1 MIQFANEQTVPLV
14 RQMWKICFEDC
25 DEFLDIL
32 FTYKYKNE
40 NTLIYF
46 EKGKAVASLQMLP
59 YTINFYKQE
68 IPFAYLAGLCTLPEY
83 RKKGYMAQLIHKA
96 HRILFERDIPLS
108 ILIPAEEWLYGFY
121 EKYGYT
127 QVFDKGDEL
136 IPLKQI
142 LDTYPNDIPKAYQA
156 FNEIFRF
163 RDFCVQK
170 NLKDFEAITEEYKLD
185 GYPEK
190 KNLAGM
196 ARIIDIWAL
205 LDLYAKDNLSKKFS
219 IKVTDDLS
227 GKGFHSFLINR
238 GEVDVILKTDIPF
251 NIETDIQLLC
261 RLLFGYK
268 TKELEKKYQIFF
280 DEHQPEMN
288 LMLE

>member
-1 MIQFANEQTVPLV
+1 MIQSANEHTAPLV
-14 RQMWKICFEDC
+14 RQMWKICFEDT

-46 EKGKAVASLQMLP
+46 EEGKAVASLQMLP
-59 YTINFYKQE
+59 YTINFYRRE
-68 IPFAYLAGLCTLPEY
+68 IPFAYLAGLCTLPEH
-83 RKKGYMAQLIHKA
+83 RKKGYMRQLIHEA
-96 HRILFERDIPLS
+96 HKIIYQRNIPLA

-121 EKYGYT
+121 EKYGYE
-127 QVFDKGDEL
+127 QVFEKDNTL

-142 LDTYPNDIPKAYQA
+142 LDTYQDNIQEAYQA
-156 FNEIFRF
+156 LDSLFRF

-170 NLKDFEAITEEYKLD
+170 NEKDFRAIAEEYKLD

-190 KNLAGM
+190 TSLSGM
-196 ARIIDIWAL
+196 ACAINVWSL
-205 LDLYAKDNLSKKFS
+205 LDLYAKDNLSKEFR
-219 IKVTDDLS
+219 IKVTDDVF
-227 GKGFHSFLINR
+227 GKEPKIYSVDKGIVELIM
-238 GEVDVILKTDIPF
+238 GSDPSYDI
-251 NIETDIQLLC
+251 EADSRLLC

-268 TKELEKKYQIFF
+268 VKDLDEKYRILF
-280 DEHQPEMN
+280 DEHQPVMN

>member
-1 MIQFANEQTVPLV
+1 
-14 RQMWKICFEDC
+14 MWKICFEDT

-40 NTLIYF
+40 NTLLYF
-46 EKGKAVASLQMLP
+46 EDGKAVAGLQMLP
-59 YTINFYKQE
+59 YTINFYRQE

-83 RKKGYMAQLIHKA
+83 RKRGYMARLIHEA
-96 HRILFERDIPLS
+96 HRVLSERNIPLA

-121 EKYGYT
+121 EKYGYE
-127 QVFDKGDEL
+127 QVFDKGEEP

-142 LDTYPNDIPKAYQA
+142 LDAYSGDIRKAYQA
-156 FNEIFRF
+156 FDELFRF
-163 RDFCVQK
+163 RDFCIQK
-170 NLKDFEAITEEYKLD
+170 NEKDFEAIAKEYELD

-196 ARIIDIWAL
+196 ACIIDIWAL
-205 LDLYAKDNLSKKFS
+205 LDLYAKDNLSKKIS
-219 IKVTDDLS
+219 IKVTGSLLR
-227 GKGFHSFLINR
+227 KEPQSFLIDR
-238 GEVDVILKTDIPF
+238 GNVDIILKTDTPF
-251 NIETDIQLLC
+251 DIETDVRLLC

-268 TKELEKKYQIFF
+268 TKELEKKYRLFF
-280 DEHQPEMN
+280 DGHQPVMN

>member
-1 MIQFANEQTVPLV
+1 MIQFANEQTAPIV

-46 EKGKAVASLQMLP
+46 EEGKAVASLQMLP

-68 IPFAYLAGLCTLPEY
+68 IPFAYLAGLCTFPEY
-83 RKKGYMAQLIHKA
+83 RKKGYMAQLIHEA
-96 HRILFERDIPLS
+96 HRILSERNIPLS
-108 ILIPAEEWLYGFY
+108 ILIPAEQWLYGFY
-121 EKYGYT
+121 EKYGYE
-127 QVFDKGDEL
+127 QVFDNGEEL

-142 LDTYPNDIPKAYQA
+142 LDTYPDDIHQAYKALD
-156 FNEIFRF
+156 ELFRF

-170 NLKDFEAITEEYKLD
+170 SEKDFEAIAQEYKLD

-190 KNLAGM
+190 RNLAGM
-196 ARIIDIWAL
+196 ACIIDAWTL
-205 LDLYAKDNLSKKFS
+205 LDMYAKDNLSKKFS
-219 IKVTDDLS
+219 IRITDNLL
-227 GKGFHSFLINR
+227 GKKPQSFLIDR
-238 GEVDVILKTDIPF
+238 GKVDVILETNIPF
-251 NIETDIQLLC
+251 KIEIDARLLC

-268 TKELEKKYQIFF
+268 IKELENDYQLFF
-280 DEHQPEMN
+280 EEHQPVMN